1 MTKPQAEAF
10 INAFVKL
17 RNLVSDIQA
26 LEVPELYP
34 TWKSGVNYEVGL
46 RVLYNKVLYKV
57 ITSHTSQED
66 WTPELSPSLFAKV
79 LIPDEDIIYAWEQPD
94 STNGYMNGDKVLH
107 NDKTWVS
114 IIDNNVW
121 EPGVYGWEEVEL

>member
-1 MTKPQAEAF
+1 MTRPQAEAF
-10 INAFVKL
+10 INAVVKL
-17 RNLVSDIQA
+17 RNLVNDVQA

-34 TWKSGVNYEVGL
+34 AWKPEVNYEVGL

-79 LIPDEDIIYAWEQPD
+79 LIPDENIIYAWEQPD
-94 STNGYMNGDKVLH
+94 STNAYAKGDKVYH
-107 NDKTWVS
+107 NDKTWIS
-114 IIDNNVW
+114 IIDGNVW
-121 EPGVYGWEEVEL
+121 EPGVYGWEEV